1 MNVMTIIL
9 WITILLIGV
18 IAIILV
24 KLHFQKDELEY
35 DNSSIIPG
43 MDNIQEKLSPNDNSN
58 SQYFSNTQDAVNL
71 RSEGSTAKI
80 GRASC
85 RERV

>member
-43 MDNIQEKLSPNDNSN
+43 MDNIQEKLSPMIILIHNI
-58 SQYFSNTQDAVNL
+58 SQIHKMPL
-71 RSEGSTAKI
+71 I
-80 GRASC
+80 
-85 RERV
+85 